1 MQRAWILTVLLLAAG
16 VVGCRTTPTAPQASQ
31 SPGPLTLFN
40 GKDLHGWQAYLAQ
53 HHLTK
58 ESVWSVQDGILIC
71 RGEPMGYL
79 YTTQDFTDF
88 KLVVEWRWAPG
99 KQPGNSGILMRINGE
114 PRPLPRCLE
123 CQLKSGRAG
132 DLYAFHGM
140 RLGGDPDRLRQIP
153 NHELGGNLTGIPR
166 VGDPEKPVGEWNRA
180 EITVQGGRIQIVING
195 QKVNEG
201 VDAEVVA
208 GPIALQSEGGE
219 IHFRR
224 VEILPLPSSEQP
236 LTRR

>member
-1 MQRAWILTVLLLAAG
+1 MQRAGLLTILLLTATLA
-16 VVGCRTTPTAPQASQ
+16 GCRTSPPTRPEAGTPR
-31 SPGPLTLFN
+31 PLVLFN
-40 GKDLHGWQAYLAQ
+40 GRNLDGWQAYLSQ

-58 ESVWSVQDGILIC
+58 DDVWRVEKGILIC

-79 YTTQDFTDF
+79 YTERDFTDF

-99 KQPGNSGILMRINGE
+99 KEPGNSGILMRINGE

-140 RLGGDPDRLRQIP
+140 RLGGDPDRLRRIP
-153 NHELGGNLTGIPR
+153 NHELGGDLTGIPR

-180 EITVQGGRIQIVING
+180 EITVQGGRIRITING
-195 QKVNEG
+195 QLVNEG

-224 VEILPLPSSEQP
+224 VEILPLTVPAQP
-236 LTRR
+236 VPVR